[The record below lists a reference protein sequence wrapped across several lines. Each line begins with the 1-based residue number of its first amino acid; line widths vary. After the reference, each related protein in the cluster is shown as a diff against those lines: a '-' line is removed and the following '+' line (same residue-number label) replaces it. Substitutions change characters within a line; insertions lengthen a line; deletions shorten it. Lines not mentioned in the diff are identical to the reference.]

1 MHMRATL
8 HDVVV
13 IGGQSHDVLAVFGQ
27 VQKLSANLIHVG
39 YLKMIV
45 RCRTTSCDIVRR
57 RGSSYD
63 ICAIV
68 VRRRRMTSSM
78 IVRHHKT

>member
-1 MHMRATL
+1 MHIRAKL

-27 VQKLSANLIHVG
+27 VQKLSANLIHVV

-45 RCRTTSCDIVRR
+45 RCRTTSCDVEDHRT
-57 RGSSYD
+57 
-63 ICAIV
+63 V
-68 VRRRRMTSSM
+68 FLQ
-78 IVRHHKT
+78 